1 MGAALIAL
9 LMANLPTIASATGI
23 GALSALTP
31 GRIKL
36 ILNAIKVLRG
46 VKINY
51 TDEEKKVIAE
61 HNANQSA
68 QRVMY
73 GWR

>member
-1 MGAALIAL
+1 MGTAL
-9 LMANLPTIASATGI
+9 LSLLIANLPTIASATGI

-36 ILNAIKVLRG
+36 IVNAIKVFRG
-46 VKINY
+46 LGINY
-51 TDEEKKVIAE
+51 TEEEKKVIKE

>member
-1 MGAALIAL
+1 MLHF
-9 LMANLPTIASATGI
+9 
-23 GALSALTP
+23 

-36 ILNAIKVLRG
+36 SGDLYFLHRFSVHRMADQKLILKAVKTLRG
-46 VKINY
+46 LKPEY
-51 TDEEKKVIAE
+51 TEEEKKVIKE

-68 QRVMY
+68 QRVMF

>member
-1 MGAALIAL
+1 MLHF
-9 LMANLPTIASATGI
+9 
-23 GALSALTP
+23 

-36 ILNAIKVLRG
+36 SGDLYFLRSLPASSMADQKLILKAVKTLRG
-46 VKINY
+46 LKPEY
-51 TDEEKKVIAE
+51 TEEEKKVIKE

-68 QRVMY
+68 QRVMF

>member
-1 MGAALIAL
+1 MVSALISL
-9 LMANLPTIASATGI
+9 LLANLPTIASATGI

-36 ILNAIKVLRG
+36 ILNAIKVFRG
-46 VKINY
+46 LGINY
-51 TDEEKKVIAE
+51 TEEEKKVIAE

>member
-1 MGAALIAL
+1 MGTALISIL
-9 LMANLPTIASATGI
+9 IANLPTIASATGI

-36 ILNAIKVLRG
+36 ILKAVKTLRG
-46 VKINY
+46 LKPEY
-51 TDEEKKVIAE
+51 TEEEKKVIKE

-68 QRVMY
+68 QRVMF

>member
-1 MGAALIAL
+1 MGSALIAL

-23 GALSALTP
+23 GAISALTP

-36 ILNAIKVLRG
+36 ILNALKVLRG
-46 VKINY
+46 LKPGY
-51 TDEEKKVIAE
+51 TEEEKKIVRE

-68 QRVMY
+68 QRVMF